1 MEEDSSGQSQP
12 AALSEEPVGEPND
25 SGMLTVRET
34 AVSEETAGEPNGSS
48 MLTVRETDDQEMG
61 LAVAILELI
70 GSQPHIQVGTFG
82 KCCIFKSLN
91 PSYRSINVKYQM

>member
-12 AALSEEPVGEPND
+12 AALSEEQ
-25 SGMLTVRET
+25 
-34 AVSEETAGEPNGSS
+34 AGEPNGSG

-70 GSQPHIQVGTFG
+70 GSQPHAQVGTFG
-82 KCCIFKSLN
+82 KCFVLSLD
-91 PSYRSINVKYQM
+91 PLCQSRVLM